1 MKFAHDFDA
10 SLRKEEYPQ
19 EWLDSA
25 ISYRQLK
32 KCIKKVQRELQEL
45 GLDPHMLEQL
55 WQNVNNSDR
64 NVTIRASPEEPRS
77 RPYHYCISSKPASFN
92 LLRRRI
98 TPFTGAV
105 ANFKPRLTVAIDPRD
120 GSPLDAWLSP
130 ETRNFLR
137 GLPRS
142 PRTEKQLSISAE
154 INGGTSQPTLL
165 SVSEHGNPVKPEIDD
180 LTEAF
185 ETVEIPLTSDSE
197 FFQILIRELGD
208 LNQLQE
214 TKHRQL
220 TVQINKLGSDIT
232 SLTET
237 ASKRSRPEVEA
248 WREIFRLYVDS
259 QIFFSTS
266 EQDAGTRSCSAAQ
279 KQLEDFSNGIA
290 DERKRLRLSNNGSAA
305 LNSFLY
311 INASLLHFMK
321 FQEINRTALTKI
333 MKKFDKRTALH
344 MQVNLPLM
352 LANEQFVAHD
362 LAKAACFTIQEQL
375 LPIVPQIN
383 DYLCPVCLTI
393 SFKPVRLRCDHVF
406 CIRCL
411 IIMQRAKQDHC
422 PLCRGRVVMEASS
435 ENLDTKLM
443 KFLKAKFPAEAKAK
457 QKENEH
463 AAGVDRYGESYDKCT
478 VM

>member
-10 SLRKEEYPQ
+10 SLRKEEYPP

-32 KCIKKVQRELQEL
+32 KCIKKVQKELQEL
-45 GLDPHMLEQL
+45 GLDPHILEQL
-55 WQNVNNSDR
+55 WQNVNNNDR
-64 NVTIRASPEEPRS
+64 NITTRASPEEPRS
-77 RPYHYCISSKPASFN
+77 RPYHYSVSS
-92 LLRRRI
+92 
-98 TPFTGAV
+98 GV
-105 ANFKPRLTVAIDPRD
+105 ATLKPRLTVAIDPRD
-120 GSPLDAWLSP
+120 GLPLDAWLSP
-130 ETRNFLR
+130 ETRNFLK

-142 PRTEKQLSISAE
+142 PRTEKQLSFSAAAG
-154 INGGTSQPTLL
+154 IDGGTTQPMPL
-165 SVSEHGNPVKPEIDD
+165 SVSEHGNPVELQIVDP
-180 LTEAF
+180 TEAF

-197 FFQILIRELGD
+197 FFQILKRELDD
-208 LNQLQE
+208 LNRLQE
-214 TKHRQL
+214 TKQKQL

-232 SLTET
+232 KLTEM
-237 ASKRSRPEVEA
+237 ASSRSRAEVEA

-266 EQDAGTRSCSAAQ
+266 EQDAGTRPCSTAQ

-290 DERKRLRLSNNGSAA
+290 DKRKRLRLSHNGSTA
-305 LNSFLY
+305 LKTFLY

-333 MKKFDKRTALH
+333 MKKFDKQTALH
-344 MQVNLPLM
+344 MQANLPPA
-352 LANEQFVAHD
+352 LANEHFVAHD

-393 SFKPVRLRCDHVF
+393 SFKPVRLRCNHVF

-411 IIMQRAKQDHC
+411 IVMQRAKQDHC
-422 PLCRGRVVMEASS
+422 PLCRGGFVMEACS
-435 ENLDTKLM
+435 ENLDAKLM
-443 KFLKAKFPAEAKAK
+443 KFLKRKFPAEVKAK
-457 QKENEH
+457 QKENQH
-463 AAGVDRYGESYDKCT
+463 AAGVDRYGEGYDKCA